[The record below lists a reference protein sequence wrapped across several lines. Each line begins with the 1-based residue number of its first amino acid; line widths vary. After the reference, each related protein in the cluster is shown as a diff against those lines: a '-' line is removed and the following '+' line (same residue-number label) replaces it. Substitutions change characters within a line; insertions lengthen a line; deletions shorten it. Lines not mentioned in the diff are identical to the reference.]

1 MPKKKLDDEYEVDSK
16 PKTKGRSKKKATKVN
31 DSDEISHDSASVDKH
46 QNKKDKKPKKHKDSS
61 SDEDKKDKK
70 SKKQQ
75 DSTSDED
82 KKDKKSKKHQDSTS
96 DENKKENKSKKHQ
109 DSNDDEDKKAK
120 KSPPL
125 TVAEKEANAEEADAI
140 LKKVPLPSKNHKVNN
155 KNSCIIGAI
164 NIQAFG
170 AKKSANEAV
179 MKIIVDILQHFDIIL
194 CQEIHAPKDNE
205 KIIEDLVAS
214 ISTSSTPYSY
224 VLSEPIGR
232 NSYQER
238 YLYLYRKNNWR
249 VVDKYVIDD
258 TKLGDKFIRE
268 PYVARFQHLKHSD
281 VGITLVGCHT
291 QPEKAYEEIQ
301 ALVTNVYPIVKKNL
315 EKRSRD
321 IDIGQPE
328 KKKEEPLSR
337 LNLWLRSLLCC
348 FSSSKKT
355 SYGKTRE
362 VDSESSEPI
371 VMMGDYNASG
381 SYLNKKERGVL
392 DELLEKRNLLWGI
405 SHESDTT
412 VAVGDSAYDRFIF
425 EQSNKDKWI
434 GNTRVWKFDDGWADS
449 IKEDPVQVKKAAK
462 RVTDH
467 YPIEFDLKLK

>member
-1 MPKKKLDDEYEVDSK
+1 MAFTVIETMIAERNC
-16 PKTKGRSKKKATKVN
+16 RSKKKAAKVN
-31 DSDEISHDSASVDKH
+31 DSDEISNDSASVDKH
-46 QNKKDKKPKKHKDSS
+46 QNKKDKKPKKLKDSS
-61 SDEDKKDKK
+61 
-70 SKKQQ
+70 
-75 DSTSDED
+75 SDED

-109 DSNDDEDKKAK
+109 DSNNDEDTKDK
-120 KSPPL
+120 KSPL
-125 TVAEKEANAEEADAI
+125 TAAEKEANAEEAEAI

-170 AKKSANEAV
+170 AKKSANETV
-179 MKIIVDILQHFDIIL
+179 MRIIVDILQHFDIIL
-194 CQEIHAPKDNE
+194 CQEIHTPKGNE

-238 YLYLYRKNNWR
+238 YLYLYRKNNWK
-249 VVDKYVIDD
+249 VVDKYIIDD

-315 EKRSRD
+315 EKRTRD

-348 FSSSKKT
+348 FSSSKKA

-371 VMMGDYNASG
+371 VMMGDFNASG
-381 SYLNKKERGVL
+381 SYLNKSERGVL

-405 SHESDTT
+405 GHESDTT
-412 VAVGDSAYDRFIF
+412 VAAGDSAYDRFIF

-434 GNTRVWKFDDGWADS
+434 GNTRVWRFDDGWADS
-449 IKEDPVQVKKAAK
+449 IKEDPVKVKKAAK

-467 YPIEFDLKLK
+467 YAIEFDLKLK